1 MAYAFY
7 VFERYDIVELAG
19 DVDEV
24 LADVPPDRIV
34 SITHS
39 SASDENGVRYSAFV
53 VLVEPD

>member
-1 MAYAFY
+1 MAYGFY

-24 LADVPPDRIV
+24 LKDVPRDRIV

-39 SASDENGVRYSAFV
+39 SATDDKGVRYSAFIV
-53 VLVEPD
+53 FEDL